1 MQNDTLAAALSNVM
15 NHERT
20 SKRSCIINPANRVIK
35 EVLNVLNTHNF
46 IGAYERQSEVR
57 GGFLRVNLLGTINN
71 VGAIKP
77 RFAVKVDGFEKM
89 EKRFLPA
96 KDVGILI
103 VSTNQGIMTHL
114 DAKQKNIGGKVLAY
128 CY

>member
-1 MQNDTLAAALSNVM
+1 MQHDPLAAALSNIM

-20 SKRSCIINPANRVIK
+20 SKRTCIINPTNKVIK
-35 EVLNVLNTHNF
+35 VVFKLLNTHNYV
-46 IGAYERQSEVR
+46 GTYEKFSDAR
-57 GGFLRVNLLGTINN
+57 GGFLRVNLLGTINS

-77 RFAVKVDGFEKM
+77 RFSVHVDGFEKM

-103 VSTNQGIMTHL
+103 VSTNNGIMTHIE
-114 DAKQKNIGGKVLAY
+114 AKEKNIGGKVLAF

>member
-20 SKRSCIINPANRVIK
+20 SKRSCVISPTSKVIK
-35 EVLNVLNTHNF
+35 AVLKLLNTHQY
-46 IGAYERQSEVR
+46 IGIYERISESR
-57 GGFLRVNLLGTINN
+57 GGLVRVNLLGTINS

-77 RFAVKVDGFEKM
+77 RFSVKAGGFEKL

-103 VSTNQGIMTHL
+103 VSTNHGIMTHL
-114 DAKQKNIGGKVLAY
+114 EAKEKNIGGKVLAF